1 MLTRKMAK
9 GKRVRNVGSDDRGR
23 GERGGR
29 EGGRVGIDET
39 NQEFRWGPT
48 ARRKRGERERDRAEM
63 GLCQAGQAGK
73 GRAGWSTFF
82 DSTQGRSNETG
93 DLF

>member
-1 MLTRKMAK
+1 MKVLTRKMAK

-23 GERGGR
+23 KRGKRR

-48 ARRKRGERERDRAEM
+48 APERRERERSRGD
-63 GLCQAGQAGK
+63 GTLP
-73 GRAGWSTFF
+73 GRAGREGKS
-82 DSTQGRSNETG
+82 GLV
-93 DLF
+93 DLL